1 MSPLKPKAPNYARVF
16 AGHDEADARA
26 ETAHTIWVERVADL
40 TERGLVTPGRLRT
53 VDRYV
58 RACVEYE
65 FLYPTAMCEGPTRKS
80 DAGGE
85 YANMSWSA
93 IGKLNEAI
101 LKFEDALQITMK
113 AVPEDGGKK
122 EPVRTAADAYL
133 D

>member
-1 MSPLKPKAPNYARVF
+1 MKRKTPDYTRVF
-16 AGHDEADARA
+16 AGHDEAEERA
-26 ETAHTIWVERVADL
+26 AVAKLIWLERVADL
-40 TERGLVTPGRLRT
+40 GERGLVTPGRLRT

-80 DAGGE
+80 KDGGE

-101 LKFEDALQITMK
+101 LKFEDALQITLK
-113 AVPEDGGKK
+113 AVADDGTPK
-122 EPVRTAADAYL
+122 PQARTKADDYL
-133 D
+133 DA